1 MSSANV
7 SRPTLDTRFD
17 ILSVLKGGDSFRK
30 TAMSRR
36 EDNLSRIDVTIM
48 DRSAPAALPSP
59 YSKTFP
65 AFRAGAAV
73 THAAGLGG
81 KRFIDF
87 IEPHPCV
94 SAFVPKHGSKRTP
107 PRIEHGLR
115 LPSLCKGGS
124 VHVANESRSLSR
136 GHTDIQIP
144 ASPGIFAEVTR
155 TQLKVL
161 QAITVPQRKPA
172 SREVDLP
179 GAVANGPDLEGNP
192 PQRAPHAAAFALD
205 PQAQDADSR
214 RSRPTVHIYSR
225 ATLRLENAEE
235 TMLDPQK
242 CEPLFLAALNA
253 GVSGGERR

>member
-144 ASPGIFAEVTR
+144 AS
-155 TQLKVL
+155 
-161 QAITVPQRKPA
+161 
-172 SREVDLP
+172 REVDLP

-214 RSRPTVHIYSR
+214 RSRPTVHIYSI

>member
-1 MSSANV
+1 
-7 SRPTLDTRFD
+7 
-17 ILSVLKGGDSFRK
+17 
-30 TAMSRR
+30 MSRR
-36 EDNLSRIDVTIM
+36 EDIVSCIDVTIM
-48 DRSAPAALPSP
+48 DRSAHRALPSP

-87 IEPHPCV
+87 IEPHACV
-94 SAFVPKHGSKRTP
+94 SALVPKHGSKRTP

-115 LPSLCKGGS
+115 LSSLCKGGS
-124 VHVANESRSLSR
+124 IHVANE
-136 GHTDIQIP
+136 
-144 ASPGIFAEVTR
+144 EVTR

-214 RSRPTVHIYSR
+214 RSRPTVHIYSI

-242 CEPLFLAALNA
+242 CEPLSLAALNA